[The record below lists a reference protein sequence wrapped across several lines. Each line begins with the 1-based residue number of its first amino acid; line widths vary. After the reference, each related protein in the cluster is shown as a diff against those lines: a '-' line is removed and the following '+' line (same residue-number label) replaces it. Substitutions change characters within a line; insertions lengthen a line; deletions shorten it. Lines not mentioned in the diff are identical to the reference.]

1 MLSAAMHRRYAVG
14 KQSKVNLRF
23 AQVDKPGL
31 FFTRSMQSLRCGQ
44 MTLPVDI
51 FVRLEG
57 KA

>member
-1 MLSAAMHRRYAVG
+1 MHRRYAVG